1 MTFQMLLRRRR
12 AVEKKE
18 SNNDTFV
25 TGDSLK
31 GEGPWERNC
40 YRNKIL
46 QTSSWFI
53 GNWLF
58 EKCQKCLGNTSKD
71 DERKQI

>member
-1 MTFQMLLRRRR
+1 MQL
-12 AVEKKE
+12 KKK

-25 TGDSLK
+25 TGSLLFCLLRRK
-31 GEGPWERNC
+31 GERPLERNC
-40 YRNKIL
+40 HRNKTL
-46 QTSSWFI
+46 QTASWFI

-58 EKCQKCLGNTSKD
+58 EKCQKCLENTSKD